1 MTYAA
6 FHLYFTIPQTI
17 IMFLLL
23 KKFYAKSERK
33 RITGIASLLAL
44 LAVVYTTPWDNYL
57 IYKNVWWYGPD
68 QVLGTIGYVPI
79 EEYFFFIIQC
89 FFTSALFSLC
99 LLKFPFHLEQKKNE
113 KSIGK
118 VIIGLSFSS
127 FFYGLWCLTN
137 ESTFY
142 LGLILAWASPIWL
155 LQQYFG
161 YQLLGREW
169 KKLLVGV
176 SIPSIYLSAC
186 DFLAISE
193 STWNISKQYTTGIG
207 IGVLPL
213 EEIVFFFA
221 TNIMLVQTL
230 ILFLHPEGQEQL
242 QEMIQKVRRN
252 ESSEIT

>member
-17 IMFLLL
+17 LMLLFVRRL
-23 KKFYAKSERK
+23 YPKIENK
-33 RITGIASLLAL
+33 RILGIATLLSL

-57 IYKNVWWYGPD
+57 IYKKVWWYGSD

-89 FFTSALFSLC
+89 FFTSALFSLL
-99 LLKFPFHLEQKKNE
+99 LLKFPFHLAKKKKE
-113 KSIGK
+113 ESIGK
-118 VIIGLSFSS
+118 VIVAISLCSFL
-127 FFYGLWCLTN
+127 YGLWCLTGE
-137 ESTFY
+137 ESFY
-142 LGLILAWASPIWL
+142 LGLILSWASPIWL
-155 LQQYFG
+155 LQQNFG

-169 KKLLVGV
+169 KKLVVGV
-176 SIPSIYLSAC
+176 SIPSIYLSLC
-186 DFLAISE
+186 DSIAISE
-193 STWNISKQYTTGIG
+193 NTWNISKQFTTGIG

-213 EEIVFFFA
+213 EEILFFFA

-242 QEMIQKVRRN
+242 QEILQKFKKE
-252 ESSEIT
+252 ESGEIA